1 MYNIIKINVKNIN
14 KSIDN
19 YNIICYNIYRKI
31 GVIQMIHKIL
41 CNYEKKYFNKLIKK
55 CGYIPITQGDELMYL
70 ISTKTNK
77 VYYPEFNKKL
87 ILK

>member
-1 MYNIIKINVKNIN
+1 
-14 KSIDN
+14 
-19 YNIICYNIYRKI
+19 
-31 GVIQMIHKIL
+31 MIHKIL

-55 CGYIPITQGDELMYL
+55 CGYIPVTQGNELMYL

-77 VYYPEFNKKL
+77 AYYPEFNKKL

>member
-1 MYNIIKINVKNIN
+1 
-14 KSIDN
+14 
-19 YNIICYNIYRKI
+19 
-31 GVIQMIHKIL
+31 MIHKIL
-41 CNYEKKYFNKLIKK
+41 SNYEKKYFNKLIKK
-55 CGYIPITQGDELMYL
+55 CGYIPVTQGNELMYL